1 MLYYF
6 LTFTVDMPPDI
17 VIVHDGCRMFVEDK
31 DLNSIATEAFK
42 NGVRYACVYMSQC
55 YESKPES

>member
-42 NGVRYACVYMSQC
+42 NGVRYT
-55 YESKPES
+55 

>member
-1 MLYYF
+1 
-6 LTFTVDMPPDI
+6 MPPDI

-42 NGVRYACVYMSQC
+42 NGVRYTGLCMSQFS
-55 YESKPES
+55 ESKPES